1 MKLEKQPYETPT
13 TDIVDVKLHG
23 ILCQSGF
30 GPLSAP
36 GDYEDG
42 DDPFAEY

>member
-30 GPLSAP
+30 GLLYNPEDYDDGGDPLA
-36 GDYEDG
+36 D
-42 DDPFAEY
+42 